1 MINIRYH
8 IVSITAVFLA
18 LGIGAALG
26 STFLDRYTVNRI
38 DTNVRSAETRI
49 KTTNAT
55 NADLTRQLALSQAR
69 EAGLIADQPGVL
81 FDKQLVDVPV
91 LVISSPGVDQDLITK
106 LDGVLA
112 DAGANVRGTLELR
125 DQLRFEGTSVDAT
138 LATEVGTKPSDVTGT
153 GRAVFR
159 GLQRALDAAG
169 RPVARDQQ
177 PGGGTGSTTVP
188 GDPGTTPP
196 APGSETTVPATAIT
210 VAPGTDTSTPSP
222 GDSGATA
229 VLEQPSIIST
239 LLETGYLRLTPGA
252 GHTAA
257 EPILEQPGYRY
268 VMVTGAGL
276 DPGDTAAM
284 LRLLPTSAG
293 AGALPV
299 VVVSATDP
307 SSDPDTEDAKKIEP
321 SVVTDIRQSSA
332 LASRY
337 DTVDDLDT
345 LAGMASMVTVLRDL
359 GTVPAGHY
367 GQGPGATALLP
378 PRP

>member
-55 NADLTRQLALSQAR
+55 NADLTKQLALAQAR
-69 EAGLIADQPGVL
+69 DASLIDDPPGVL
-81 FDKQLVDVPV
+81 FESQLLDVPV
-91 LVISSPGVDQDLITK
+91 LVITSPGVDQDQIAK
-106 LDGVLA
+106 LNSVLSE
-112 DAGANVRGTLELR
+112 AGANVRGTLELR
-125 DQLRFEGTSVDAT
+125 DQLRFEGASVDAK
-138 LATEVGTKPSDVTGT
+138 LASMVGTKPSDVAGT
-153 GRAVFR
+153 ARAVF
-159 GLQRALDAAG
+159 GQLQRALDSAG
-169 RPVARDQQ
+169 QPVARDQQ
-177 PGGGTGSTTVP
+177 PGRGTGSTT
-188 GDPGTTPP
+188 
-196 APGSETTVPATAIT
+196 APATTTT
-210 VAPGTDTSTPSP
+210 VAPGTDPTASTPLP
-222 GDSGATA
+222 GTSGGAAPILT
-229 VLEQPSIIST
+229 QPPIVST
-239 LLETGYLRLTPGA
+239 LLETGYLRLTPGS

-257 EPILEQPGYRY
+257 DPILEQPGYRY

-276 DPGDTAAM
+276 EARDTAAM

-293 AGALPV
+293 TGALPV

-307 SSDPDTEDAKKIEP
+307 RTDPGTKGRKQIQP
-321 SVVTDIRQSSA
+321 SVVADVRQSSA
-332 LASRY
+332 LVSRY
-337 DTVDDLDT
+337 DTVDDIDT
-345 LAGMASMVTVLRDL
+345 LAGMASTVAVLRDL

-367 GQGPGATALLP
+367 GQGPDATALLP